1 MTIRLVAARGVTPEG
16 ASRLAAG
23 QFRSGSRYRN
33 AKLITFV
40 IQMAAAASGMAGDCA
55 RAGRCRQC
63 RRVACPAAGCTA
75 AADVERT

>member
-1 MTIRLVAARGVTPEG
+1 MTMKLVAPRGVAPG
-16 ASRLAAG
+16 RASRRAAG

-40 IQMAAAASGMAGDCA
+40 IQMAAAASGMVGERA
-55 RAGRCRQC
+55 RAGRCRLC